1 MKSVRNK
8 SLILLSLCAAAIW
21 LGGCTDDTITASN
34 IPEKPDV
41 PEPSEPEAGCEEKG
55 CPNGQT
61 CVDNKCLEVSDI
73 EKPCE
78 EMGCPNGQTCVDGKC
93 QNTPDDADS
102 CQKTGCPSGQ
112 YCDGS
117 LCKSEVPIGDPCVDG
132 VPCAGGATCIRDYCR
147 LPGQKGEACTS
158 RSDCAENMACI
169 AQTCIAE
176 LPKGSPCDED
186 IHSMCVAPLL
196 CINSLCTEYVS
207 TGDACDEATLCDIGA
222 CINGVCK
229 PPAKQGEHCDE
240 IDICADG
247 LICQDGVCLKNYGSC
262 DTNSDCDA
270 DSYCCTMDTCNV
282 KHVCFPYGEGPG
294 GEYNEEC
301 QYKLVPGL
309 FEASIQ
315 CEWLGNPSDNVEPSS
330 TQIMSSVMAADLPF
344 DSGNAVEVAA
354 ITFSPPVIRIFNG
367 DTCELLQSI
376 PNSSVH
382 NTSNLALA
390 DLDNDGKVEILA
402 ISGNGPVYA
411 YHWSDALNRYDPTP
425 WWTSSGCNPYINWG
439 GVSVHD
445 ITNDGFPEVI
455 ADWAVFDGRTGS
467 CINRAS
473 SSAATYRKIGT
484 TPVLADID
492 HDGQIE
498 FVNHNIWRW
507 DNASGTWTNVYPSYA
522 APNYSLFGIADFGT
536 SLGSS
541 FDFEHLDGIAE
552 VVAVNSNGSVR
563 LYSLDGQLLL
573 DAHLTGSGTSGG
585 PPNIGDFDGDGL
597 PEIGIAGNNSFSV
610 LDPRCTGPG
619 NGCASKYVLWTS
631 ISQDKSSGVTGSSIF
646 DFDSDGKTE
655 VIYGDECYT
664 RIYDGQTGEVL
675 FSSYRTS
682 NTAFENPVI
691 VDVDRDMSA
700 EILIGS
706 DNIAPNCPT
715 VDPNHHGV
723 KCVENLD
730 CFSGS
735 CVNGYC
741 RCQNDSQC
749 NWQRDAYGTL
759 LDEYSCTT
767 PLAPESIND
776 GLVCRAKHPNGIKR
790 PGLRILRD
798 RLDRWAS
805 SRPIWNQHAYAVTH
819 VNDDGTVPST
829 SNWKINH
836 TDPKLNNFRANVMG
850 SLAAGFAPDITG
862 RFIEDEV
869 CGTDKDGKFII
880 QGKLCNRGRKD
891 VGSKLPAT
899 FYKGDPA
906 ENNIICTSYTDSN
919 VAAGE
924 CRFVHCEM
932 DALITGKLTMVVNDD
947 GNGGRTTVECD
958 SNNNTD
964 TIEITECTIV
974 N

>member
-1 MKSVRNK
+1 MKKTRHR
-8 SLILLSLCAAAIW
+8 LAILFCLCASPFG
-21 LGGCTDDTITASN
+21 LFGCTDEVINTMNTTD
-34 IPEKPDV
+34 PERP
-41 PEPSEPEAGCEEKG
+41 EPEAACEEAG
-55 CPNGQT
+55 CDDGLYCHAGK
-61 CVDNKCLEVSDI
+61 CVQPIGEGAACLEDV
-73 EKPCE
+73 PCAD
-78 EMGCPNGQTCVDGKC
+78 GLSCVDGKC
-93 QNTPDDADS
+93 QKSVEPEKTCAE
-102 CQKTGCPSGQ
+102 TGCPDGQ
-112 YCDGS
+112 YCDGEACRS
-117 LCKSEVPIGDPCVDG
+117 FVPLGEPCRDG
-132 VPCAGGATCIRDYCR
+132 VPCAENALCIRDICS
-147 LPGQKGEACTS
+147 LPGKKGDPCTS
-158 RSDCAENMACI
+158 RADCDENMACL
-169 AQTCIAE
+169 AQTCVAE
-176 LPKGSPCDED
+176 LQKGDSCSDDDPHAICISPTTCLDGF
-186 IHSMCVAPLL
+186 CK
-196 CINSLCTEYVS
+196 EYVS
-207 TGDACDEATLCDIGA
+207 TGDACDENTLCDIGA

-229 PPAKQGEHCDE
+229 PPAEKGEACDE
-240 IDICADG
+240 INVCADG
-247 LICQDGVCLKNYGSC
+247 LICQGGICLKNYGSC
-262 DTNSDCDA
+262 NTNSDCDA
-270 DSYCCTMDTCNV
+270 DSYCCVMDSCDV
-282 KHVCFPYGEGPG
+282 KNVCFPYGEGPG
-294 GEYNEEC
+294 GEFNEEC

-315 CEWLGNPSDNVEPSS
+315 CEWLGNPSDGVETDSV
-330 TQIMSSVMAADLPF
+330 QIMSSVMAADLPF

-354 ITFSPPVIRIFNG
+354 ITFNPSVIRIFNG
-367 DTCELLQSI
+367 ETCELLQSI
-376 PNSSVH
+376 SNRSVY

-390 DLDNDGKVEILA
+390 DLDNDGNVEILA
-402 ISGNGPVYA
+402 NGSSGPIYA
-411 YHWSDALNRYDPTP
+411 YRWNEARKRYDDTP
-425 WWTSSGCNPYINWG
+425 WWTSSGCSPYINWG

-445 ITNDGFPEVI
+445 INDDGFPEVI

-473 SSAATYRKIGT
+473 SSAASTRNIGT
-484 TPVLADID
+484 TPVIADID
-492 HDGQIE
+492 NDGRIE
-498 FVNHNIWRW
+498 FVNHGAWRW
-507 DNASGTWTNVYPSYA
+507 DTSANTWNRVYPSYNA
-522 APNYSLFGIADFGT
+522 TGYNLFGIADFGT
-536 SLGSS
+536 PTGSS
-541 FDFEHLDGIAE
+541 FDFEQMDGVAE
-552 VVAVNSNGSVR
+552 VVAVNSGGSVR

-573 DAHLTGSGTSGG
+573 DARLTGSGTSGG
-585 PPNIGDFDGDGL
+585 PPNIGDFDGDGK

-610 LDPRCTGPG
+610 LDPRCTGPSDE
-619 NGCASKYVLWTS
+619 CYAKYVLWTS

-664 RIYDGQTGEVL
+664 RIYDGKTGEVL

-700 EILIGS
+700 EIIIGS

-723 KCVENLD
+723 KCVENAD
-730 CFSGS
+730 CFSGL

-749 NWQRDAYGTL
+749 NWQRDAAGNL
-759 LDEYSCTT
+759 LDEYSCTS
-767 PLAPESIND
+767 PLSPESKND

-790 PGLRILRD
+790 SGLRILRD

-819 VNDDGTVPST
+819 VNDDGTVPRT
-829 SNWKINH
+829 SAWRMNH
-836 TDPKLNNFRANVMG
+836 LDPKLNNFRANAMG
-850 SLAAGFAPDITG
+850 SLAAGYAPDITG
-862 RFIEDEV
+862 RFIEDQV
-869 CGTDKDGKFII
+869 CGKDANGKFII

-932 DALITGKLTMVVNDD
+932 DSLVTGKLTMVVNDD

-958 SNNNTD
+958 TNNNTD
-964 TIEITECTIV
+964 MIEISECTIV